1 MILDFILMFIPSAI
15 SLGLVTAYMLIV
27 GVPIGRVILILV
39 IIAFVMSLA
48 MAKIITQ
55 SYAEEEED
63 DE

>member
-15 SLGLVTAYMLIV
+15 SLGLVAAYMLTV
-27 GVPIGRVILILV
+27 GVPIGRTILILV
-39 IIAFVMSLA
+39 VIAFVMSLA
-48 MAKIITQ
+48 MAKIITE